1 MRISCGL
8 AGTTRDSIS
17 FHDKYA
23 WIMFENFTGHF
34 VSFELA
40 NGGYHMGSLH
50 KLVSFVAI
58 LCFLCCCFIFG
69 RVDLSLYPIPIYA
82 FLAAQL
88 LPRYI
93 AHEFYPPSP
102 FLMYI
107 IIENL

>member
-1 MRISCGL
+1 
-8 AGTTRDSIS
+8 
-17 FHDKYA
+17 
-23 WIMFENFTGHF
+23 
-34 VSFELA
+34 
-40 NGGYHMGSLH
+40 MGSLH

-69 RVDLSLYPIPIYA
+69 RVDLSLYPLPIYA

-93 AHEFYPPSP
+93 AREFYPPSP

-107 IIENL
+107 IIKDLCSHVSCVNCPARLITLRATHSA